1 MKNILLSFTL
11 IIALASTAQQRTGN
25 TVTAVESAQKNNQ
38 QLQLQSQAIQ
48 QVYQGKE
55 ADTSKL
61 LQKTVMHEIALL
73 KPLDILIDMN
83 SDLTINT
90 WNENKIRIETSLQ
103 YRGDN
108 ELSDAE
114 WLEKLGIS
122 MRMFGS
128 TVRVKSKT
136 NKAFT
141 YITNGGE
148 RKVYTAPVFS
158 GDGRSLTWEKGYR
171 PVTLYVPAESM
182 LEIEAEQGFLTI
194 KSNIKKLSLTN
205 NNCQIDVVDV
215 DRLELRGTQGSF
227 NGGIITDGD
236 IQITH
241 SRLSLKQFNKGE
253 LTSSYSTIEIESL
266 KDVKLNSSNDEID
279 IDNATTLYGTKDFGN
294 LRINQLAS
302 RLDLNG
308 VNSDIKLRHIAT
320 SAQLIKIVNK
330 NADLRLSATDIPNF
344 SVEIKG
350 SYNTIYS
357 PFSED
362 LKVDTLTSTEING
375 LRSTSRA
382 VASTRS
388 VITVTGRPFQK
399 SNSDPIRSNT
409 PIQTTENL
417 TMQGSSQERYN
428 PYLKYSAKIGEGSNP
443 LNYQIICTSCI
454 IDFK

>member
-1 MKNILLSFTL
+1 MKNILLPFAL
-11 IIALASTAQQRTGN
+11 VIALSSTAQQPTGN
-25 TVTAVESAQKNNQ
+25 TVTAVQAQKNNQ
-38 QLQLQSQAIQ
+38 QLQLQNQAIQ

-55 ADTSKL
+55 EDTSKR
-61 LQKTVMHEIALL
+61 LQKTIMQEISLP

-90 WNENKIRIETSLQ
+90 WNESKIKIETSLQ

-141 YITNGGE
+141 YIANGGE

-158 GDGRSLTWEKGYR
+158 GDGRTLTWEKGYR

-194 KSNIKKLSLTN
+194 KSNIKGLSVTN
-205 NNCQIDVVDV
+205 NNCQVDVANV
-215 DRLELRGTQGSF
+215 DRLQLRGKQGSF

-266 KDVKLNSSNDEID
+266 KDVKVNSSNDEID
-279 IDNATTLYGTKDFGN
+279 IDNAATLYGTKDFGN
-294 LRINQLAS
+294 LRINQLTIK
-302 RLDLNG
+302 LDLDG
-308 VNSDIKLRHIAT
+308 VNSDIKLRRIGP
-320 SAQLIKIVNK
+320 SAQLIKIANR
-330 NADLRLSATDIPNF
+330 NADLRLSTTDISNF
-344 SVEIKG
+344 SVDIKG

-357 PFSED
+357 SFSEY
-362 LKVDTLTSTEING
+362 LKIDTLTSAEING

-382 VASTRS
+382 VASPGS
-388 VITVTGRPFQK
+388 VTVTGRPFQK
-399 SNSDPIRSNT
+399 SNSDPIRSNK
-409 PIQTTENL
+409 PIQTKGNL
-417 TMQGSSQERYN
+417 TMQGTSQVRYN

-454 IDFK
+454 IDLK